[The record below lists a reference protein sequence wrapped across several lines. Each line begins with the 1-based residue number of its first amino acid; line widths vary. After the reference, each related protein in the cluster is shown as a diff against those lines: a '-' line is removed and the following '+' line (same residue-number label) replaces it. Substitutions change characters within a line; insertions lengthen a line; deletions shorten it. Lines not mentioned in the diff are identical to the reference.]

1 MSNMRIRRLLV
12 AGGAGFVGSAFV
24 RDRLRADPEVVVT
37 VIDRLARL
45 EAEQDMADLADDR
58 RFRLVR
64 GDIRDQT
71 LVEGLA
77 GAAEATIN
85 FATEEFATDASN
97 SPAYAR
103 TEVEG
108 TAVLLE
114 AARKHRHQR
123 FLFASAADVY
133 APMSNRPLREDDV
146 MAPSTIAATFRVS
159 AEMLVRA
166 YSQIHG
172 LPTLITRAVVAYGP
186 QQPMVQ
192 PVARMI
198 TSALEGRAV
207 VADGKGSVEHE
218 YLHVD
223 EQVAAIAR
231 VLWKGE
237 PGGVYN
243 IGTGSAISSGN
254 LADMILEL
262 CGRSGSLKQ
271 VVKDGPRGAWVVD
284 ARRMRP
290 LGWEPRMP
298 LREGLRQ
305 TIEWYR
311 RHESWWKVPTAADA
325 A

>member
-1 MSNMRIRRLLV
+1 MSVTRIRRLLV
-12 AGGAGFVGSAFV
+12 AGGAGFMGSAFV
-24 RDRLRADPEVVVT
+24 RDRLRADPEVEVT
-37 VIDRLARL
+37 VIDRLQRPR
-45 EAEQDMADLADDR
+45 AEQDLADLGDDR

-64 GDIRDQT
+64 GDIRDGA
-71 LVEGLA
+71 LVEELA
-77 GAAEATIN
+77 GAAEAIVN
-85 FATEEFATDASN
+85 FATEEFATDPLDSA
-97 SPAYAR
+97 AYAR
-103 TEVEG
+103 TQVEG

-114 AARKHRHQR
+114 AARRRRHQR
-123 FLFASAADVY
+123 FVLASGADVY
-133 APMSNRPLREDDV
+133 PAMTGRPLREDDV
-146 MAPSTIAATFRVS
+146 MAPATIAATVRVG

-166 YSQIHG
+166 YSVIYG
-172 LPTLITRAVVAYGP
+172 LPTLITRGVVAYGP
-186 QQPMVQ
+186 QQPLAQ
-192 PVARMI
+192 PVAQMI
-198 TSALEGRAV
+198 TSALEGRPV
-207 VADGKGSVEHE
+207 VVDGKGSVERE

-237 PGGVYN
+237 PGGIYN

-254 LADMILEL
+254 IADVILEL
-262 CGRSGSLKQ
+262 CGRPGSLKQ
-271 VVKDGPRGAWVVD
+271 ATKDGPRGAWVVD

-311 RHESWWKVPTAADA
+311 RHESWWKTPTAADA